1 MPVSGLVDVEGAAR
15 SQCPLWVSSRH
26 LNSDGLGPLCANSR
40 PYMHEGA
47 GMKQAPDAL
56 MKIAEARA
64 SFASRADDSG
74 THKAELTVR
83 MDGL

>member
-1 MPVSGLVDVEGAAR
+1 
-15 SQCPLWVSSRH
+15 
-26 LNSDGLGPLCANSR
+26 
-40 PYMHEGA
+40 MHEGA

-56 MKIAEARA
+56 KKIAEARA
-64 SFASRADDSG
+64 PFTSRADDSG